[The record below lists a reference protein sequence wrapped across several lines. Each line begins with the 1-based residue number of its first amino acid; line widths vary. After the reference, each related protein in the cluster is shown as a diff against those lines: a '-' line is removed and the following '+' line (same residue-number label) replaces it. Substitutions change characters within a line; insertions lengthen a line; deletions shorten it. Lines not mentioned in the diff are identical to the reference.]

1 MGPRTVPPAAAL
13 AALLAALALA
23 GPAPSAPQ
31 TAPSRPEVLVG
42 FEPGVSLSGQRAALA
57 RAGATAKA
65 RFAPIRGFLASAPVG
80 QRARVLAALRR
91 DPRVRYAEPNVRFHA
106 DQTPDDPSFGQLW
119 GLDNSGQA
127 VSGVTGTPDADID
140 APEAWSVTTGSPDVT
155 VGIIDTGVDYTHPDL
170 AANIW
175 INPGENCAGCRND
188 GIDND
193 GNGYV
198 DDWHG
203 WDFINN
209 DDNPF
214 DDNGHGT
221 HVAGTIGAVGD
232 NGTGVAGVNWSA
244 RLMPL
249 KFLGANG
256 AGDAA
261 DAVRAVLYAT
271 SMGAVVTN
279 NSWGGDEYSQALA
292 DAIAQADAHG
302 SLFVAAAGNSLSDN
316 DLTANYPS
324 NYDLPNVV
332 AVAATTNRDARAW
345 FSNYG
350 AKTVDVGAP
359 GASILSTWPGGSY
372 RYLDGTSMAAP
383 HVTGAVALTK
393 AAFPTASAEGIK
405 ALLLRTVDPNASL
418 AGRTSTGGRLNVAN
432 AVSCAG
438 APQVWLDAPASSFN
452 VDVGDS
458 VDVRVLAGR
467 CGDPAGVT
475 VSATVNGAPL
485 ELASRGDGLY
495 AGSYTP
501 DGPGAISVTASASD
515 GSTTDS
521 MGVSGTATQ
530 VYPIVPGGSP
540 VTVATTAAGE
550 NARLTFE
557 GDAGQRVSLKITDVT
572 IGASCCS
579 SAKVSILKPD
589 GTTLVAPGYF
599 GTNGGFLDTRTLPL
613 GGSYTIVIDPQSGAT
628 GSATLTLYD
637 VPPDQVATIV
647 PGGSDATV
655 TTTVPG
661 QNARLTFAGVAGRQ
675 VSLTLDDV
683 SIGLSCCS
691 SAKVSILKPDGTT
704 LVSPGFFG
712 TNGGFVD
719 AKMLP
724 VSGSYTIVIDPQSN
738 ATGSATLTL
747 YDVPP
752 DASASITLGGA
763 PVSVTA
769 TVPGQDARLTFA
781 GVGGKRISLKLTDVS
796 IGPSCCSSAKVSI
809 LKPDGTA
816 LVSPTPF
823 GLNGGFVDT
832 KSLPVSGTYTI
843 SIDPQSSAV
852 GSATATL
859 YDVPPDASTTVAIGG
874 PSATLTTS
882 VPGHNALA
890 TFSGAALQKVTLK
903 LTNVTI
909 GPSCCSSAKVSLIR
923 PDGSTLL
930 APTYFGTTGKTL
942 ALQLSTSGTYSVVID
957 PQSMA
962 TGSLVLT
969 LTPA

>member
-31 TAPSRPEVLVG
+31 SAPSGPEVLVG
-42 FEPGVSLSGQRAALA
+42 FEPGVSLSGQRAALSH
-57 RAGATAKA
+57 AGAAA
-65 RFAPIRGFLASAPVG
+65 EERFAPIRGFLASAPVG

-91 DPRVRYAEPNVRFHA
+91 DPRVRYAERNVRFHA

-119 GLDNSGQA
+119 GLENVGQA

-155 VGIIDTGVDYTHPDL
+155 VGIIDTGVDYMHPDL
-170 AANIW
+170 ASNIW

-209 DDNPF
+209 DNDPF

-232 NGTGVAGVNWSA
+232 NGNGVAGVSWSV

-350 AKTVDVGAP
+350 LKSVDLGAP

-383 HVTGAVALTK
+383 HVTGAVALTS

-418 AGRTSTGGRLNVAN
+418 AGRTSTGG
-432 AVSCAG
+432 
-438 APQVWLDAPASSFN
+438 
-452 VDVGDS
+452 
-458 VDVRVLAGR
+458 
-467 CGDPAGVT
+467 
-475 VSATVNGAPL
+475 
-485 ELASRGDGLY
+485 
-495 AGSYTP
+495 
-501 DGPGAISVTASASD
+501 
-515 GSTTDS
+515 
-521 MGVSGTATQ
+521 
-530 VYPIVPGGSP
+530 
-540 VTVATTAAGE
+540 
-550 NARLTFE
+550 
-557 GDAGQRVSLKITDVT
+557 
-572 IGASCCS
+572 
-579 SAKVSILKPD
+579 
-589 GTTLVAPGYF
+589 
-599 GTNGGFLDTRTLPL
+599 
-613 GGSYTIVIDPQSGAT
+613 
-628 GSATLTLYD
+628 
-637 VPPDQVATIV
+637 
-647 PGGSDATV
+647 
-655 TTTVPG
+655 
-661 QNARLTFAGVAGRQ
+661 
-675 VSLTLDDV
+675 
-683 SIGLSCCS
+683 
-691 SAKVSILKPDGTT
+691 
-704 LVSPGFFG
+704 
-712 TNGGFVD
+712 
-719 AKMLP
+719 
-724 VSGSYTIVIDPQSN
+724 
-738 ATGSATLTL
+738 
-747 YDVPP
+747 
-752 DASASITLGGA
+752 
-763 PVSVTA
+763 
-769 TVPGQDARLTFA
+769 
-781 GVGGKRISLKLTDVS
+781 
-796 IGPSCCSSAKVSI
+796 
-809 LKPDGTA
+809 
-816 LVSPTPF
+816 
-823 GLNGGFVDT
+823 
-832 KSLPVSGTYTI
+832 
-843 SIDPQSSAV
+843 
-852 GSATATL
+852 
-859 YDVPPDASTTVAIGG
+859 
-874 PSATLTTS
+874 
-882 VPGHNALA
+882 
-890 TFSGAALQKVTLK
+890 
-903 LTNVTI
+903 
-909 GPSCCSSAKVSLIR
+909 
-923 PDGSTLL
+923 
-930 APTYFGTTGKTL
+930 
-942 ALQLSTSGTYSVVID
+942 
-957 PQSMA
+957 
-962 TGSLVLT
+962 
-969 LTPA
+969 